1 MYIKYFSCIAFN
13 CMLRIFHDFFHHD
26 LQFIQVGI
34 CHDLQFIQVGIWHDQ
49 QFIQVDLCTPEC

>member
-1 MYIKYFSCIAFN
+1 MFSMYIKYFYYIAFN
-13 CMLRIFHDFFHHD
+13 CMLRICHD